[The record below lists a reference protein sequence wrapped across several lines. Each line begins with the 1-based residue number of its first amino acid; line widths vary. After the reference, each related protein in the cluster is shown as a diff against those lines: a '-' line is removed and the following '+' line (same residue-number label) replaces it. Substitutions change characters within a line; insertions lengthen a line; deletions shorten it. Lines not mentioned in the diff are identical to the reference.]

1 MPGTVWLQ
9 PKEFFTTNKDIV
21 FKSWTCHGYWEY
33 LRNGRRPGKH
43 HQPRLAQNSTL
54 ERDLSMEMDPNSL
67 ERIKAFIE
75 FIQQA
80 KQDNVELSFLST
92 PTEHGDN
99 INVMANINGQRVSHG
114 IVFWDLNLLQER
126 GLVDTLDEEDK
137 ALGLNVTDGIVEDT
151 EKILA
156 FVTTEMR
163 KSVSP

>member
-1 MPGTVWLQ
+1 
-9 PKEFFTTNKDIV
+9 
-21 FKSWTCHGYWEY
+21 
-33 LRNGRRPGKH
+33 
-43 HQPRLAQNSTL
+43 
-54 ERDLSMEMDPNSL
+54 MDPNSL
-67 ERIKAFIE
+67 ERIKTFIE

-92 PTEHGDN
+92 PIEHGDN

-156 FVTTEMR
+156 FVSTEIG